1 MLVKNST
8 FLYYNK
14 AKVQKNFKMK
24 EITFKQYKA
33 IDISILSGLL
43 LIFEALSVYASSH
56 WFSHSGI
63 SLVPLIS
70 LTPLVVVIMM
80 MRWSEFAFVAAVVGG
95 VSYCFACG
103 GKPEQYLVYCLG
115 NLFGLLS
122 LLIIKKLGKDA
133 VRGRLTYL
141 IPVSISTYL
150 FITVGRWLVSLIFA
164 PTIKT
169 LPGFISTDIISLV
182 VLIVGVI
189 ALRKSDGILED
200 QKSYLL
206 RLDRER
212 REAEEKNATMASA
225 LYSEKPE
232 DDYIDEDYPDEDYLD
247 EEIPEDSPEDGEAPE
262 EEAPD
267 DTPAYEPPP
276 IGEAEYIPDAEEMP
290 PELSADETDNN
301 NDEFNSEDKI

>member
-1 MLVKNST
+1 
-8 FLYYNK
+8 
-14 AKVQKNFKMK
+14 MK

-70 LTPLVVVIMM
+70 LTPLVVMIMM
-80 MRWSEFAFVAAVVGG
+80 MRWSEFAFVAAIVGG
-95 VSYCFACG
+95 ASYCFACG

-115 NLFGLLS
+115 NLFGILS

-141 IPVSISTYL
+141 ILISISTYL
-150 FITVGRWLVSLIFA
+150 FINVGRWLVSLIFA
-164 PTIKT
+164 PTIET
-169 LPGFISTDIISLV
+169 LLGFITTDIISLV

-212 REAEEKNATMASA
+212 REVEERNATMASA
-225 LYSEKPE
+225 LYCERT
-232 DDYIDEDYPDEDYLD
+232 DDDYPDEDYSDEDYPEDEGLD
-247 EEIPEDSPEDGEAPE
+247 EDDPEESPPE
-262 EEAPD
+262 EEAFED
-267 DTPAYEPPP
+267 ETPSYEAPT
-276 IGEAEYIPDAEEMP
+276 IQEAEYIPDAEEMP
-290 PELSADETDNN
+290 LDFSPDETDNN

>member
-1 MLVKNST
+1 
-8 FLYYNK
+8 
-14 AKVQKNFKMK
+14 
-24 EITFKQYKA
+24 
-33 IDISILSGLL
+33 
-43 LIFEALSVYASSH
+43 
-56 WFSHSGI
+56 
-63 SLVPLIS
+63 
-70 LTPLVVVIMM
+70 MM
-80 MRWSEFAFVAAVVGG
+80 MRWSEFAFVAAIVGG
-95 VSYCFACG
+95 ASYCFACG

-115 NLFGLLS
+115 NLFGLIS
-122 LLIIKKLGKDA
+122 LLIIKKLGKDV

-141 IPVSISTYL
+141 IPISISTYL

-164 PTIKT
+164 PTVKT
-169 LPGFISTDIISLV
+169 LITFITTDIISLV

-225 LYSEKPE
+225 LYCERL
-232 DDYIDEDYPDEDYLD
+232 DDGYDEDYPEEEISEDAPLD
-247 EEIPEDSPEDGEAPE
+247 EEAPEDGYTEE
-262 EEAPD
+262 EISEEAPID
-267 DTPAYEPPP
+267 EPPSDETQQ

-290 PELSADETDNN
+290 IDLSADETDNN